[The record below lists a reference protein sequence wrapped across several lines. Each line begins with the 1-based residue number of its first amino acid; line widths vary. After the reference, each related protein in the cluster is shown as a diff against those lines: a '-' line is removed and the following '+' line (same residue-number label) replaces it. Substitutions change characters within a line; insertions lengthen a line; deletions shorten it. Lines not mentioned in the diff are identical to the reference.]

1 MCPLPALRPFL
12 GAELGRTGSINRPSK
27 RASVSSLPNKVEG
40 RQGPTTTTMRFSA
53 YDDIHQVS
61 SIVPQSITG
70 SSAVD
75 GVAVDTEG
83 YDNAKLHVY
92 AAEASG
98 SPSAA
103 SLTVTLQ
110 ESPDNNSD
118 WTNALDNTGT
128 VIGFTLSGLNAAAG
142 VNAARIEGLNL
153 NRKRYLRIV
162 VTPSFTGGSSPA
174 ILAYGE
180 IVFGGGVQQLP
191 VTTTSSNT

>member
-1 MCPLPALRPFL
+1 MKF
-12 GAELGRTGSINRPSK
+12 N
-27 RASVSSLPNKVEG
+27 
-40 RQGPTTTTMRFSA
+40 A

-61 SIVPQSITG
+61 SVIPQSVTG
-70 SSAVD
+70 AVN
-75 GVAVDTEG
+75 GASVDTAG

-103 SLTVTLQ
+103 SLAVTLQ
-110 ESPDNNSD
+110 ESLDGSTN
-118 WTNALDNTGT
+118 WANALDNTGT

-162 VTPSFTGGSSPA
+162 VTPTFTGGSSPA

-180 IVFGGGVQQLP
+180 IVFGGGAQQLP
-191 VTTTSSNT
+191 VTSAVSNT

>member
-1 MCPLPALRPFL
+1 
-12 GAELGRTGSINRPSK
+12 
-27 RASVSSLPNKVEG
+27 
-40 RQGPTTTTMRFSA
+40 MRFSA

-61 SIVPQSITG
+61 SIVPQSVSG

-75 GVAVDTEG
+75 GVSIDTQG

-103 SLTVTLQ
+103 SLAVTLQ
-110 ESPDNNSD
+110 ESADGSTN
-118 WTNALDNTGT
+118 WANALDNTGT
-128 VIGFTLSGLNAAAG
+128 AIGFTLSGLNAAAG

-162 VTPSFTGGSSPA
+162 VTPTFTGGTSPA

-180 IVFGGGVQQLP
+180 IVFGGGAQQLP
-191 VTTTSSNT
+191 VTSTVSNT

>member
-1 MCPLPALRPFL
+1 
-12 GAELGRTGSINRPSK
+12 
-27 RASVSSLPNKVEG
+27 
-40 RQGPTTTTMRFSA
+40 MRFSA

-61 SIVPQSITG
+61 SIVPQSISG

-75 GVAVDTEG
+75 GVSVDTEG

-92 AAEASG
+92 SAEASG

-103 SLTVTLQ
+103 VLAVTLQ
-110 ESPDNNSD
+110 ESADGSTNWS
-118 WTNALDNTGT
+118 NALDNTGE
-128 VIGFTLSGLNAAAG
+128 VIGFSLSGLQAAAG

-162 VTPSFTGGSSPA
+162 VTPTFTGGTSPA
-174 ILAYGE
+174 ALVYGE

-191 VTTTSSNT
+191 VTTTPSNT